1 MKMWQRLALIVILG
15 AVLAVEGCG
24 FRLRGRVDLAPVMQT
39 LYVESTERE
48 LTDELKE
55 ALRVS
60 GSEIVEDPGIATAIL
75 RMQEIEYERI
85 VRTID
90 TRGKVNG
97 YTLQYTARFLVDD
110 AAGETLYNEA
120 AVQVQ
125 RNFDFDPTQVLQAE
139 NEEESLR
146 EDMRQD
152 LVQQILRRLAT
163 VKGTPA
169 APAASGSAS
178 G

>member
-1 MKMWQRLALIVILG
+1 MWKRLALIAILG
-15 AVLAVEGCG
+15 AVLVQGCG
-24 FRLRGRVDLAPVMQT
+24 FHLRGRVDLAPVMRT
-39 LYVESTERE
+39 LYVDSGERE
-48 LTDELKE
+48 LTDQLKE
-55 ALRVS
+55 ALMTS
-60 GSEIVEDPGIATAIL
+60 GSEIVEDPDVATAIL
-75 RMQEIEYERI
+75 RMQEVEYERI

-97 YTLQYTARFLVDD
+97 YTLEYTARFMVEDT
-110 AAGETLYNEA
+110 AGETLYSEA

-146 EDMRQD
+146 EDMRDD

-163 VKGTPA
+163 VRGGGGTEETSQ
-169 APAASGSAS
+169 SG
-178 G
+178 

>member
-1 MKMWQRLALIVILG
+1 MWKRLVVVVILG
-15 AVLAVEGCG
+15 ALVVQGCG
-24 FRLRGRVDLAPVMQT
+24 WRLRGRVDLAPVMET

-48 LTDELKE
+48 LTDQLKE
-55 ALRVS
+55 ALRAS
-60 GSEIVEDPGIATAIL
+60 GSEIVADPEIATAIL

-97 YTLQYTARFLVDD
+97 YTLEYTARFLVDN
-110 AAGETLYNEA
+110 AAGKRIYSEA

-139 NEEESLR
+139 NEEDSLR

-163 VKGTPA
+163 IEGNVVEPEPEETE
-169 APAASGSAS
+169 SG
-178 G
+178 

>member
-1 MKMWQRLALIVILG
+1 MWKRLVLLIVIVG
-15 AVLAVEGCG
+15 AFLVQGCG
-24 FRLRGRVDLAPVMQT
+24 FHLRGRFDLAPVMKA
-39 LYVESTERE
+39 LYVESTERDLTGE
-48 LTDELKE
+48 LEQ
-55 ALRVS
+55 ALRTS
-60 GSEIVEDPGIATAIL
+60 GAEIVQDPAVATATL
-75 RMQEIEYERI
+75 RMTDIQYERI

-97 YTLQYTARFLVDD
+97 YTLQYTARFLVDN
-110 AAGETLYNEA
+110 AAGKTIYNEA

-139 NEEESLR
+139 REEESLR

-152 LVQQILRRLAT
+152 LVQQILRRLST
-163 VKGTPA
+163 IKGNPVPA
-169 APAASGSAS
+169 ATSGSSS